1 MMKKQLISIACG
13 VLCCSMLFAACNKG
27 TAQGISTTAKPSEI
41 LTTTEPGTTAAG
53 TTQGT
58 TKGSTTKVST
68 TKVSTT
74 KKKIPST
81 TKKSGSS
88 SGKKKPVNKPDKKPV
103 TTNSSKPDDDRY
115 TKLPVKFNSLSEYKA
130 IAKANQNRSGCDLF
144 KDKKVIY
151 PTFDNMDV
159 VGMVDIEEV
168 SFEGG
173 FCFAEDPNT
182 SYDIDYYVNL
192 TKSTSH
198 DLTEFAGP
206 DFMDYAQSV
215 NYQGTTYYIAMAGD
229 ENRPDVYVYAFV
241 GDYCTLSLF
250 SAPPIDRMGLLD
262 FAELS
267 TFKSASF

>member
-13 VLCCSMLFAACNKG
+13 ILCCSMLFAACSKG
-27 TAQGISTTAKPSEI
+27 TAQGISTTAKPSGV
-41 LTTTEPGTTAAG
+41 LTTTVPGTTMATTAG

-58 TKGSTTKVST
+58 TKNTT

-103 TTNSSKPDDDRY
+103 STNSFKPDDDRY
-115 TKLPVKFNSLSEYKA
+115 KKLPVKFDTLSEYKA

-159 VGMVDIEEV
+159 AGMVDIEEV
-168 SFEGG
+168 SFAGG
-173 FCFAEDPNT
+173 FYFAEDPST

-198 DLTEFAGP
+198 DITEFAGS

-215 NYQGTTYYIAMAGD
+215 NYQGTTYYVAMAGD

-250 SAPPIDRMGLLD
+250 DAPPIDQMGLLD

-267 TFKSASF
+267 TFKSVSF